1 MTTRPPTS
9 NPSPYF
15 LSNRLGRIIM
25 LSAEESFGRTAL
37 KAILNLAG
45 MPYLINNYPPNNLD
59 RRFNFDEL
67 SQLLRALETM
77 YGPSGSRSLSLR
89 MGQAVFR
96 NGLKELGTALGTADL
111 AFRLLPLS
119 LKLRLGLESITT
131 VLNEYSDA
139 EASLEETVEEFILTT
154 ARCAICW
161 QRQAA
166 RPIGFM
172 MVGTLQEGLYWVSGG
187 RSYDVEETSCIAT
200 GQPVCHYRII
210 KRALNDIP

>member
-1 MTTRPPTS
+1 MTARPPTS
-9 NPSPYF
+9 NRSPYF
-15 LSNRLGRIIM
+15 LSNRLGRIV
-25 LSAEESFGRTAL
+25 LLAAEEAFGRTAL
-37 KAILNLAG
+37 KAILNLAS
-45 MPYLINNYPPNNLD
+45 MPYLINNYPANNLD

-77 YGPSGSRSLSLR
+77 YGPGGSRNLSLR

-96 NGLKELGTALGTADL
+96 NGLKELGVALGVADL

-139 EASLEETVEEFILTT
+139 EASLEETDTDFTLTT

-172 MVGTLQEGLYWVSGG
+172 MVGTLQESLYWVSGG
-187 RSYDVEETSCIAT
+187 RSYAVEEISCIAT
-200 GQPVCHYRII
+200 GQPISQYRIT
-210 KRALNDIP
+210 KRALDDTP